1 MLGYKNSFS
10 TGARKAIVQRG
21 CKYPEQVGDHSKSFV
36 LVLLAGSGAGKFLAP
51 YVMYKSMNIYD
62 SWCSG
67 GPKGTVYSCSPSG
80 WFDMHSFE
88 DWYFKILL
96 PAARRLEGKKI
107 LIGDNLASH
116 ISLKVIQSCRENN
129 IEFVCLPPNAT
140 DKMQPLD
147 VGFFGPM
154 KAAWRA
160 QLRKYAD
167 KDPTAKLLLKTEFPS
182 MLKELLEA
190 LSPEKHLPTAF
201 KKCGLVPVNREKVLE
216 RLPSI
221 QESHVTARHLD
232 ATLLEKLEVRR
243 FGEKNKKKPRGK
255 KVPAHQSYSRA
266 VEEDSE
272 EEESDKVESEEDE
285 SEEEERELEELEAE
299 EHEVEEREPE
309 QREPEQDDEEELPDL
324 DRPIAGTIVVAVYE
338 GQWFLAEVT
347 ESQAGVAKGYTRLSY
362 MVIKGANS
370 FAWGSKPDVMDTL
383 NDDIVLDQAEI
394 VPVNSR
400 GHLGLKQA
408 DLKRVCSWM
417 VVVYIL
423 LYFFQI
429 LSSKVLILHPCLVM
443 SLSLLLVP

>member
-1 MLGYKNSFS
+1 
-10 TGARKAIVQRG
+10 
-21 CKYPEQVGDHSKSFV
+21 
-36 LVLLAGSGAGKFLAP
+36 
-51 YVMYKSMNIYD
+51 
-62 SWCSG
+62 
-67 GPKGTVYSCSPSG
+67 
-80 WFDMHSFE
+80 MHSFE

-96 PAARRLEGKKI
+96 LAARCLEGKKI

-140 DKMQPLD
+140 DIMQPLD
-147 VGFFGPM
+147 VGFFDPM

-167 KDPTAKLLLKTEFPS
+167 RDPTAKLLLKTEFPS

-201 KKCGLVPVNREKVLE
+201 KKCSLVPVNHEKVLG

-221 QESHVTARHLD
+221 QESHVIARHLD
-232 ATLLEKLEVRR
+232 ATLLEKFEVRR
-243 FGEKNKKKPRGK
+243 FGEKNKKKPREK
-255 KVPAHQSYSRA
+255 KVSAGQSYSGA
-266 VEEDSE
+266 VEEESE
-272 EEESDKVESEEDE
+272 EEESDIVESEENE
-285 SEEEERELEELEAE
+285 SEEEERELEELEPE
-299 EHEVEEREPE
+299 E
-309 QREPEQDDEEELPDL
+309 REPEQDDEEELPDL
-324 DRPIAGTIVVAVYE
+324 DRSIAGTIVVAAYE

-347 ESQAGVAKGYTRLSY
+347 ESQADVAKGYTRLSY

-383 NDDIVLDQAEI
+383 NEDIVLDHAEI

-408 DLKRVCSWM
+408 DLKCVQLDGCG
-417 VVVYIL
+417 
-423 LYFFQI
+423 LYSTVFFSNSVFES
-429 LSSKVLILHPCLVM
+429 LNFTSLFGYVLVLTSCP
-443 SLSLLLVP
+443 LSLVKFHSFVICTALYS